1 MSSTTASSATRTVL
15 GGGGPAVSNGT
26 ARHSLAMGGDG
37 GAAGRGG
44 KPPLPHIDDLTSASP
59 DIDVKLPLR
68 RMLEMGDAAMRQA
81 ETLRDFGRPDL
92 AFREYI
98 SASLIAIRYIPQH
111 PDALAVKGGHAEMS
125 RFYSTLMKKI
135 DSQHASFEKIKADI
149 IADNQ
154 KTGVR
159 PTVSRP
165 SSRPSSV
172 VNGEPNRPQTPQGVP
187 GSPPPMSPTRAGAQ
201 VNGSPGSRARPAVQ
215 PKPQALSGNVLRP
228 GAKSKAAEDLAARF
242 ANLRGPV
249 ALPGQDPRIRTHP
262 IVPPRPLGPR
272 QMPPAPEPVEKP
284 RVAVV
289 TSLPDLP
296 KMPDAIYSPAR
307 GTVSNEAASLPS
319 STPRGLFSRTG
330 SSAAINTTLAN
341 KSSDYF
347 ASQPAYNAAAA
358 NEPPAPARASIS
370 IPEGDN
376 ITAEELTNYIRRGS
390 AALQVLI
397 IDVRSR
403 EDFDEGH
410 ILSQAVICIE
420 PSILLRENISAAQ
433 IAESMVLSPAQEY
446 YHFERR
452 DAFDLVVFHDQD
464 STSIPR
470 YISPDEE
477 AAALLSLR
485 RALSYFNYGKE
496 LKNPP
501 KLLQGGLD
509 AWTDLMGRAAL
520 ATSQTVGVGRGLAPR
535 VRSPQKPT
543 ITISKPNRKYK
554 VTPLK
559 PEEVKQWEET
569 LQNADLETAR
579 SPGFMHVRSTEE
591 FLRRFP
597 AVSTEQESM
606 QSPVSPDRSSYNQYG
621 QAPVD
626 FYSELPSPPT
636 RPAPAV
642 PRPSYSGLSQTQ
654 DDHEAPP
661 ALAFP
666 AQARNLKQGPL
677 ARPDSPSVGGG
688 VKDGHHITGLNN
700 PGVWCYANSSIQ
712 ALRMSP
718 GFGKELATSEWQN
731 TYKVPK
737 KPEEKNDHPQLMS
750 RILSNLFH
758 WMDSG
763 KFDVM
768 KAQTLM
774 DYSRSV
780 CEKSRIKEKGDEF
793 GGNRQQD
800 AQEFMSWLMAYLH
813 EETNMRRD
821 RGSDDASSAP
831 SMKNGKSMLQGAY
844 EWWENY
850 SRTNL
855 SIVDKYWRGLE
866 LSTVVCSRCHNRTYN
881 WATFDFIS
889 MPVNGRTSTIEDC
902 MRSYIEPE
910 TLPDYKCDTCNL
922 NVQGQKQV
930 RLARLPELLCLQF
943 RRFDYDSSL
952 QLHKK
957 RDMVTWDFANLS
969 LDAFFIPPEER
980 GTSGSPPPDDRFETP
995 HDYEC
1000 YAVIVHTGTNITS
1013 GHYYSYVREPQNP
1026 DPHAWY
1032 RISDS
1037 RVTPVRIDG
1046 SNKGNDVSREVF
1058 KKGSSDVPYLVFFR
1072 RKHGRARR

>member
-59 DIDVKLPLR
+59 DVDIKLPLR
-68 RMLEMGDAAMRQA
+68 KILEMGDTAMRQA
-81 ETLRDFGRPDL
+81 ETFRDFGRPDL

-111 PDALAVKGGHAEMS
+111 PDALAIKGGHGDMS
-125 RFYSTLMKKI
+125 RIYTALMKKI
-135 DSQHASFEKIKADI
+135 DSQHASFENIKAEI

-154 KTGVR
+154 RTGVR
-159 PTVSRP
+159 PA
-165 SSRPSSV
+165 SSRPPSI
-172 VNGEPNRPQTPQGVP
+172 NGVPNRPQTPQGVP

-201 VNGSPGSRARPAVQ
+201 VNGSPASKARPAVQ
-215 PKPQALSGNVLRP
+215 PKPQALSGNLIRP
-228 GAKSKAAEDLAARF
+228 GPKNKAAEDLAARF

-272 QMPPAPEPVEKP
+272 QMAPAPEPVEKP

-330 SSAAINTTLAN
+330 SSAAVNTTLAN

-347 ASQPAYNAAAA
+347 PPQPVSNNAAA
-358 NEPPAPARASIS
+358 PYAPAVPPRASVT
-370 IPEGDN
+370 IPEGET
-376 ITAEELTNYIRRGS
+376 ITAEELMNYIRRGS
-390 AALQVLI
+390 ATLQVLI

-420 PSILLRENISAAQ
+420 PSILLRENISSEQ
-433 IAESMVLSPAQEY
+433 IAESMVLSPAQDY
-446 YHFERR
+446 HHFERR

-464 STSIPR
+464 SASIPR
-470 YISPDEE
+470 YILPDTD
-477 AAALLSLR
+477 AAALLSLQ
-485 RALSYFNYGKE
+485 RALTYFNYGKE

-509 AWTDLMGRAAL
+509 AWTDLVGRAAL
-520 ATSQTVGVGRGLAPR
+520 ATSQTVGAGRGLGPR
-535 VRSPQKPT
+535 MRSPQKPT

-606 QSPVSPDRSSYNQYG
+606 QSPISPDRPSHSHYG
-621 QAPVD
+621 QGPVD

-654 DDHEAPP
+654 DDHEAPQ
-661 ALAFP
+661 AMAFP

-677 ARPDSPSVGGG
+677 ARPDSPSVGGA
-688 VKDGHHITGLNN
+688 KDGHRITGLNN

-737 KPEEKNDHPQLMS
+737 KTDEKNDHPQLMS

-774 DYSRSV
+774 VGLLICDNKVPEANFPRTTPGR
-780 CEKSRIKEKGDEF
+780 C
-793 GGNRQQD
+793 
-800 AQEFMSWLMAYLH
+800 A
-813 EETNMRRD
+813 RR
-821 RGSDDASSAP
+821 AA
-831 SMKNGKSMLQGAY
+831 
-844 EWWENY
+844 
-850 SRTNL
+850 SRT
-855 SIVDKYWRGLE
+855 
-866 LSTVVCSRCHNRTYN
+866 
-881 WATFDFIS
+881 
-889 MPVNGRTSTIEDC
+889 
-902 MRSYIEPE
+902 
-910 TLPDYKCDTCNL
+910 
-922 NVQGQKQV
+922 
-930 RLARLPELLCLQF
+930 
-943 RRFDYDSSL
+943 
-952 QLHKK
+952 
-957 RDMVTWDFANLS
+957 
-969 LDAFFIPPEER
+969 
-980 GTSGSPPPDDRFETP
+980 
-995 HDYEC
+995 
-1000 YAVIVHTGTNITS
+1000 
-1013 GHYYSYVREPQNP
+1013 
-1026 DPHAWY
+1026 
-1032 RISDS
+1032 
-1037 RVTPVRIDG
+1037 RVTSLAATG
-1046 SNKGNDVSREVF
+1046 SRTRR
-1058 KKGSSDVPYLVFFR
+1058 SSCR
-1072 RKHGRARR
+1072 G

>member
-1 MSSTTASSATRTVL
+1 MSSTAPSATRTVL
-15 GGGGPAVSNGT
+15 GGGGGPALSNGT
-26 ARHSLAMGGDG
+26 SIHSFAMGGDG

-59 DIDVKLPLR
+59 DIDMKLPLR
-68 RMLEMGDAAMRQA
+68 KILEAGDHAMRQA
-81 ETLRDFGRPDL
+81 ETCRDFGRPDL
-92 AFREYI
+92 AFKEYI
-98 SASLIAIRYIPQH
+98 KASLIAIRYVPQH
-111 PDALAVKGGHAEMS
+111 PDALAVRGNHGDMS
-125 RFYSTLMKKI
+125 RIHAALMKKI
-135 DSQHASFEKIKADI
+135 ESQHGIFEKIKADI

-154 KTGVR
+154 RTGVR
-159 PTVSRP
+159 PTNSRP
-165 SSRPSSV
+165 SST
-172 VNGEPNRPQTPQGVP
+172 VNGGASRPMTPQGQPSAPVA
-187 GSPPPMSPTRAGAQ
+187 SPPRSDAGTQ
-201 VNGSPGSRARPAVQ
+201 LNGSPSGKPKPAVQ
-215 PKPQALSGNVLRP
+215 PKPQALHGNAIRSSAGL
-228 GAKSKAAEDLAARF
+228 AAIKSKAAEDLAARF

-262 IVPPRPLGPR
+262 LVPPRPAGPR
-272 QMPPAPEPVEKP
+272 AMPEPTEKP
-284 RVAVV
+284 KVAVV

-330 SSAAINTTLAN
+330 SSATINTVLANN

-347 ASQPAYNAAAA
+347 VPTHPQPNAV
-358 NEPPAPARASIS
+358 PAPARSHSIS
-370 IPEGDN
+370 IPEGDS
-376 ITAEELTNYIRRGS
+376 ITAEDLMGFIKRGS

-403 EDFDEGH
+403 DDFDEGH

-420 PSILLRENISAAQ
+420 PNILLRENISAEQ

-446 YHFERR
+446 HHFERR

-464 STSIPR
+464 SDSIPR
-470 YISPDEE
+470 YMSPDMD
-477 AAALLSLR
+477 AAALLSLQ
-485 RALSYFNYGKE
+485 RALTYFNYGKE

-520 ATSQTVGVGRGLAPR
+520 ATSQTAGAVRAPR
-535 VRSPQKPT
+535 VRSPLKPT
-543 ITISKPNRKYK
+543 ISISKPTRKYK

-559 PEEVKQWEET
+559 PEEVKLWEET
-569 LQNADLETAR
+569 LHNADLETAR

-606 QSPVSPDRSSYNQYG
+606 QSPVSPDRPPHSYG
-621 QAPVD
+621 QNHVD
-626 FYSELPSPPT
+626 IYSDLPSPPT

-654 DDHEAPP
+654 DDHEAPQ

-666 AQARNLKQGPL
+666 AQTRNLKQGPL
-677 ARPDSPSVGGG
+677 ARPDSPSVMGA
-688 VKDGHHITGLNN
+688 VKDGPHITGLNN

-718 GFGKELATSEWQN
+718 GFGKELASFDWQN

-737 KPEEKNDHPQLMS
+737 KADEKSDPPQLMS

-758 WMDSG
+758 WLESG

-793 GGNRQQD
+793 GGSRQQD

-813 EETNMRRD
+813 DETNMRRD
-821 RGSDDASSAP
+821 RGGDDNSTMP
-831 SMKNGKSMLQGAY
+831 QMKVGKSMLQGAY
-844 EWWENY
+844 EWWGHY
-850 SRTNL
+850 SRTNQ

-866 LSTVVCSRCHNRTYN
+866 LSTVVCSRCRNRTYN

-889 MPVNGRTSTIEDC
+889 MPINGGTQTIEDC
-902 MRSYIEPE
+902 LRSYIEPE
-910 TLPDYKCDTCNL
+910 ILSDYKCDTCNM
-922 NVQGQKQV
+922 NVQGQKQIA
-930 RLARLPELLCLQF
+930 LARLPELLCLSF
-943 RRFDYDSSL
+943 RRFDYDSTM
-952 QLHKK
+952 QIHKK
-957 RDMVTWDFANLS
+957 RDMITWDFNNLN
-969 LDAFFIPPEER
+969 LDSFFIPPEER
-980 GTSGSPPPDDRFETP
+980 NTIGPPLDEKFELP
-995 HDYEC
+995 FDYEC
-1000 YAVIVHTGTNITS
+1000 YAVIIHTGNNITS
-1013 GHYYSYVREPQNP
+1013 GHYYAYVREPNNP
-1026 DPHAWY
+1026 DPCAWY
-1032 RISDS
+1032 RISDA

-1046 SNKGNDVSREVF
+1046 TGRGADASRDVF
-1058 KKGSSDVPYLVFFR
+1058 KKGTSDVPYLVFFR
-1072 RKHGRARR
+1072 RKQGRSARR

>member
-1 MSSTTASSATRTVL
+1 MSSTASSATRTVL
-15 GGGGPAVSNGT
+15 GGGGSAMPSGNAL
-26 ARHSLAMGGDG
+26 HSFAMGGDG
-37 GAAGRGG
+37 ASAGRGG

-59 DIDVKLPLR
+59 DVDMKLPLR
-68 RMLEMGDAAMRQA
+68 KILEKGDNAMRQA
-81 ETLRDFGRPDL
+81 ETFRDFGRPDL
-92 AFREYI
+92 AFKEYI
-98 SASLIAIRYIPQH
+98 KASLIAVRYVPQH
-111 PDALAVKGGHAEMS
+111 PDALSVRGGHGDMS
-125 RFYSTLMKKI
+125 RIYTALMKKI
-135 DSQHASFEKIKADI
+135 DSQHGNFEKIKADI

-154 KTGVR
+154 RTGVKR
-159 PTVSRP
+159 TTSRP
-165 SSRPSSV
+165 SSMI
-172 VNGEPNRPQTPQGVP
+172 NGEVNRPMTPQGHP
-187 GSPPPMSPTRAGAQ
+187 GTPVMSPTRSEAGTH
-201 VNGSPGSRARPAVQ
+201 VNGSPSPKSKPTVQ
-215 PKPQALSGNVLRP
+215 PKPQALLGNSIRSGTGAP
-228 GAKSKAAEDLAARF
+228 GGKSKVTEDLAARF

-249 ALPGQDPRIRTHP
+249 PLPGQDPRIRTHP
-262 IVPPRPLGPR
+262 IVPPRPAGPR
-272 QMPPAPEPVEKP
+272 AMPTPEPIEKP
-284 RVAVV
+284 KVALV
-289 TSLPDLP
+289 TNLPDLP

-330 SSAAINTTLAN
+330 SSATINTVLANSN

-347 ASQPAYNAAAA
+347 APSHPVPNA
-358 NEPPAPARASIS
+358 NSVPVRAPSIS
-370 IPEGDN
+370 IPEGDT
-376 ITAEELTNYIRRGS
+376 ITAEDLMNYTRRGS
-390 AALQVLI
+390 ATLQVLI

-403 EDFDEGH
+403 DDFDEGH

-420 PSILLRENISAAQ
+420 PSILLRENISSEQ

-446 YHFERR
+446 HHFERR
-452 DAFDLVVFHDQD
+452 DVFDLVVFHDQD
-464 STSIPR
+464 SDSIPR
-470 YISPDEE
+470 YISPDMD
-477 AAALLSLR
+477 AAALLSLQ
-485 RALSYFNYGKE
+485 RALTYFNYGKE

-509 AWTDLMGRAAL
+509 AWTDLVGRSAL
-520 ATSQTVGVGRGLAPR
+520 ATSQTAGAVRAPR
-535 VRSPQKPT
+535 IRSPLKPT
-543 ITISKPNRKYK
+543 ISISKPNRQYK

-559 PEEVKQWEET
+559 PEEVKLWEET
-569 LQNADLETAR
+569 LHNADLETAR

-606 QSPVSPDRSSYNQYG
+606 QSPVSPDRPTHSYG
-621 QAPVD
+621 QNHVD
-626 FYSELPSPPT
+626 IYSDLPSPPT

-654 DDHEAPP
+654 DDHEAPQG
-661 ALAFP
+661 LSFP

-677 ARPDSPSVGGG
+677 ARPDSPSVTNT

-718 GFGKELATSEWQN
+718 GFGKELATFEWQN

-737 KPEEKNDHPQLMS
+737 KADEKNDPPQLMS

-758 WMDSG
+758 WLDSG

-780 CEKSRIKEKGDEF
+780 CEKSRIKDKGDEF

-821 RGSDDASSAP
+821 RSGDDKSSIP
-831 SMKNGKSMLQGAY
+831 PQMKGGKSMLQGAY
-844 EWWENY
+844 EWWGNY
-850 SRTNL
+850 SKTNL

-889 MPVNGRTSTIEDC
+889 VPINGGTQTIEDC

-910 TLPDYKCDTCNL
+910 TLPDYKCDNCNM
-922 NVQGQKQV
+922 NVQGRKQIA
-930 RLARLPELLCLQF
+930 LARLPELLCLSF
-943 RRFDYDSSL
+943 RRFDYDSTL
-952 QLHKK
+952 QVHKK
-957 RDMVTWDFANLS
+957 RDMITWDFNNLN

-980 GTSGSPPPDDRFETP
+980 NTVGPPLDEKFELP
-995 HDYEC
+995 FDYEC
-1000 YAVIVHTGTNITS
+1000 YAVIIHTGTNITS
-1013 GHYYSYVREPQNP
+1013 GHYYAYVREPQNP

-1032 RISDS
+1032 RISDA

-1046 SNKGNDVSREVF
+1046 TGRGSDASRDVF
-1058 KKGSSDVPYLVFFR
+1058 KKGTSDVPYLVFFR
-1072 RKHGRARR
+1072 RKQGRTRR